1 MKILILIPC
10 YNTHSYIDDLISQIK
25 SYTNHDILIYDDG
38 SSPPIK
44 KHTDCEN
51 IYFLRNELN
60 SGKGSTLFSGFEY
73 AKDANYTHVI
83 TLDGDM
89 QHSPKDINKFISIDS
104 SVEFVFG
111 CRKFRK
117 PMPIHRILSNTIT
130 SFIISILVNKKIKDT
145 QCGYRRYK
153 LSTLDITAIDNR
165 GYLYETE
172 ILLKSISAKTSF
184 KNLNIETIYSD
195 SVSSINN
202 IKDTFRFIKVIM
214 RHVFA

>member
-10 YNTHSYIDDLISQIK
+10 YNTHAYIHDLISQIK

-44 KHTDCEN
+44 KHSDWEN

-60 SGKGSTLFSGFEY
+60 SGKGSTLFSGFKY
-73 AKDANYTHVI
+73 AKNANYTHVI

-89 QHSPKDINKFISIDS
+89 QHSPKDINKFIKVDSSID
-104 SVEFVFG
+104 FVFG
-111 CRKFRK
+111 CRRFRK

-130 SFIISILVNKKIKDT
+130 SFIVSILVNKKIKDT

-153 LSTLDITAIDNR
+153 LSTLDIAAMDNR

-172 ILLKSISAKTSF
+172 VLLKSISAKTSF

-195 SVSSINN
+195 SISSINN